1 MYIYNVRVPFAY
13 SFSAIKPV
21 NVAIHESIEYIR
33 RESGSIYLYQ
43 PFGLIGYL
51 HLSFSNKEPRKVALP
66 AIDCRVGVNGRADN
80 ILHLPMRRV
89 QIMYIWYLHGIY
101 NGNDGLSTSTAGLW
115 AIYGCNLDKWEI
127 RAMHFGS
134 QIHSRWCALAI
145 QPNFASIYC
154 EFFSYT
160 TPSIASICITDVV
173 RGWYRFNKDDM
184 IAAQHQ
190 TVASG
195 MISTHHTFLCDSGR
209 LLFTHLLLISSYI
222 DSCAK

>member
-1 MYIYNVRVPFAY
+1 MYIYNVRVPFAH

-89 QIMYIWYLHGIY
+89 QIIYIFGIC
-101 NGNDGLSTSTAGLW
+101 T
-115 AIYGCNLDKWEI
+115 
-127 RAMHFGS
+127 GS
-134 QIHSRWCALAI
+134 
-145 QPNFASIYC
+145 
-154 EFFSYT
+154 
-160 TPSIASICITDVV
+160 ITEMMVSL
-173 RGWYRFNKDDM
+173 R
-184 IAAQHQ
+184 
-190 TVASG
+190 
-195 MISTHHTFLCDSGR
+195 R
-209 LLFTHLLLISSYI
+209 LLDCGQYMDVI
-222 DSCAK
+222 